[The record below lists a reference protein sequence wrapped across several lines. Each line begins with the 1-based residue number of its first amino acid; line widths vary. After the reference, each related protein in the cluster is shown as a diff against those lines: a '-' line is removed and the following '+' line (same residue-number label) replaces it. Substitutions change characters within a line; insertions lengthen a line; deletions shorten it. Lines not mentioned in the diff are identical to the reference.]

1 MAVPFPTSWD
11 PHSDGFGPMYEGD
24 MPSAL
29 KRVTERATAGKRRP
43 FVVWLVSWWIKTMI
57 IVASVIGMAKLSVLL
72 IVWVH
77 PWP

>member
-1 MAVPFPTSWD
+1 
-11 PHSDGFGPMYEGD
+11 